1 MDISVRHLEDMRK
14 SGEEHTL
21 LDIREEE
28 ELAISSI
35 DGAVHIPM
43 NTLPENLDQLTKDHP
58 IVVMCHVGGRSAQ
71 VCDWL
76 NSNGFENAVNLEGG
90 ISAWSADIDPSV
102 PSY

>member
-1 MDISVRHLEDMRK
+1 MDISVRRLEEMRK

-43 NTLPENLDQLTKDHP
+43 NTLPGNLDQLTKDHP
-58 IVVMCHVGGRSAQ
+58 IVVMCHVGGRSSQ
-71 VCDWL
+71 VCAWL
-76 NSNGFENAVNLEGG
+76 NSYGFENAVNLEGG

>member
-1 MDISVRHLEDMRK
+1 MDISVRRLEEKRK
-14 SGEEHTL
+14 TGEEHTL

-58 IVVMCHVGGRSAQ
+58 IVVMCHVGGRSSQ
-71 VCDWL
+71 VCA
-76 NSNGFENAVNLEGG
+76 G
-90 ISAWSADIDPSV
+90 
-102 PSY
+102 

>member
-1 MDISVRHLEDMRK
+1 MDISVRRLEEMRK
-14 SGEEHTL
+14 TGEEHTL

-58 IVVMCHVGGRSAQ
+58 IVVMCHVGGRSSQ
-71 VCDWL
+71 VCAWL
-76 NSNGFENAVNLEGG
+76 NSYGFENAVNLEGG

>member
-1 MDISVRHLEDMRK
+1 MDISVRRLEEMRK

-58 IVVMCHVGGRSAQ
+58 IVVMCHVGGRSSK
-71 VCDWL
+71 VCAWL
-76 NSNGFENAVNLEGG
+76 HSNGFENAVNLEGG

>member
-1 MDISVRHLEDMRK
+1 MDISVRRLEEMRK
-14 SGEEHTL
+14 TGEKHTL

-28 ELAISSI
+28 EFATSSI
-35 DGAVHIPM
+35 DSAVHIPM

-58 IVVMCHVGGRSAQ
+58 IVVMCRIGGRSSQ
-71 VCDWL
+71 VCAWL

>member
-1 MDISVRHLEDMRK
+1 MDISVRRLEEMRK

-43 NTLPENLDQLTKDHP
+43 NTLPENLDQLTKNHP
-58 IVVMCHVGGRSAQ
+58 IVVMCHVGGRSSQ
-71 VCDWL
+71 VCAWL
-76 NSNGFENAVNLEGG
+76 NSYGFENAVNLEGG

>member
-1 MDISVRHLEDMRK
+1 MDISVRRLEEMRK
-14 SGEEHTL
+14 TGEEHTL

-58 IVVMCHVGGRSAQ
+58 IVVMCHVGGRSSQ
-71 VCDWL
+71 VCVWL

>member
-1 MDISVRHLEDMRK
+1 MDISVRRLEEMRK

-90 ISAWSADIDPSV
+90 ISAWSADIDSSV

>member
-1 MDISVRHLEDMRK
+1 MDISVRRLEEMRK
-14 SGEEHTL
+14 TGEEHTL

-28 ELAISSI
+28 ELAIFSI

-58 IVVMCHVGGRSAQ
+58 IVVMCHVGGRSSQ
-71 VCDWL
+71 VCAWL

>member
-1 MDISVRHLEDMRK
+1 MDISVRRLEEMRK

-58 IVVMCHVGGRSAQ
+58 IVVMCYVGGRSSQ
-71 VCDWL
+71 VCAWL

>member
-76 NSNGFENAVNLEGG
+76 NSNGFENAVNLGGG
-90 ISAWSADIDPSV
+90 ISAWSAEIDPSV
-102 PSY
+102 PTY

>member
-1 MDISVRHLEDMRK
+1 MDISVRRLEEMRK

-43 NTLPENLDQLTKDHP
+43 NTLPENLDQLTKNHP
-58 IVVMCHVGGRSAQ
+58 IVVMCHVGGRSSQ
-71 VCDWL
+71 VCVWL

>member
-1 MDISVRHLEDMRK
+1 MDISVRRLKEMRK

-35 DGAVHIPM
+35 EGAVHIPM
-43 NTLPENLDQLTKDHP
+43 NTLPESLDRLTSDHP

-71 VCDWL
+71 VCAWL

-90 ISAWSADIDPSV
+90 ISAWSEEIDPSI
-102 PSY
+102 PTY

>member
-1 MDISVRHLEDMRK
+1 MDISVGRLQEMRK

-35 DGAVHIPM
+35 EGAVHIPM
-43 NTLPENLDQLTKDHP
+43 NTLPESLDRLTKDHP
-58 IVVMCHVGGRSAQ
+58 IVVMCHVGGRSSQ
-71 VCDWL
+71 VCAWL

-90 ISAWSADIDPSV
+90 ISAWSVEIDPSV
-102 PSY
+102 PTY

>member
-1 MDISVRHLEDMRK
+1 MDISVRRLEEMRK

-43 NTLPENLDQLTKDHP
+43 NTLPENLDQLIKDHP
-58 IVVMCHVGGRSAQ
+58 IVVMCHVGDRSSQ
-71 VCDWL
+71 VCAWL

>member
-1 MDISVRHLEDMRK
+1 MDISVRRLEKMRK
-14 SGEEHTL
+14 TGEEHTL

>member
-1 MDISVRHLEDMRK
+1 MDISVRRLEEMRK
-14 SGEEHTL
+14 TGEEHTL

-35 DGAVHIPM
+35 DGAAHIPM

>member
-1 MDISVRHLEDMRK
+1 MDISVRRLEEMRK

-58 IVVMCHVGGRSAQ
+58 IVVMCHVGGRRSQ
-71 VCDWL
+71 VCAWL
-76 NSNGFENAVNLEGG
+76 NSYGFENAVNLEGG

>member
-1 MDISVRHLEDMRK
+1 MDISVRRLEEMRK
-14 SGEEHTL
+14 TGEDHTL

-58 IVVMCHVGGRSAQ
+58 IVVMCHVGGRSSQ
-71 VCDWL
+71 VCVWL

>member
-1 MDISVRHLEDMRK
+1 MDISVRRLEEMRK
-14 SGEEHTL
+14 TGEEHTL

-43 NTLPENLDQLTKDHP
+43 NTLPENLDQLTKNHP
-58 IVVMCHVGGRSAQ
+58 IVVMCHVGGRSSQ
-71 VCDWL
+71 VCAWL
-76 NSNGFENAVNLEGG
+76 NSYGFENAVNLEGG